1 MLKFFTLKE
10 SKDSKRFNDGHF
22 KSVEKKAGSQF
33 GTQAVFKGDFMRKIA
48 PGIQTHDL
56 PT

>member
-1 MLKFFTLKE
+1 MLKLFTLKE

-33 GTQAVFKGDFMRKIA
+33 GTQEVFKGDFME
-48 PGIQTHDL
+48 
-56 PT
+56 